1 MDFKKYQE
9 EMHRTANIDAMH
21 FFENLTVGALGI
33 SGEAGEV
40 TDCIKKVVFHHH
52 ELNREELAYELG
64 DVLWYVTYLSQCLG
78 YSLEEIAQLNIEKL
92 QKRYPEGWS
101 AERSINRE

>member
-9 EMHRTANIDAMH
+9 EMHRTANMDGMH
-21 FFENLTVGALGI
+21 FLENLTVGALGI

-52 ELNREELAYELG
+52 ELDKVELAYELG
-64 DVLWYVTYLSQCLG
+64 DVLWYVTYLAQCLG